1 MSNTMITTNTNAT
14 EFTAVQTIP
23 AEMKSNEVASKAPVI
38 LDANSTEMPSNET
51 VSSEA
56 VVVEANSTD
65 MTSNEA
71 VPSQAIVVDAN
82 STEMTPNESVP
93 SEAVVVEANPTD
105 TIPNET
111 VPDGVLPVEMIDDY
125 VDRFSSANHP
135 DLMIKKFPTGFEVID
150 RVMNGGLTAGVH
162 TIVAQPGI
170 GKSTFTLNLAINMAK
185 NNIPVLFFSFEM
197 PTLDLVTKSYS
208 LVSSQL
214 AKGGEGITFDD
225 FRTERKWTPAETKL
239 RNQTNDWV
247 KAQLMQKIG
256 FIDCKQTTVTADM
269 IAKTIEHFIQTKH
282 QLPLVIIDY
291 LQLIG
296 MDSSYATQKDNLD
309 RAMKTFIGLVDK
321 YSFPLIAISA
331 IAKQNAD
338 SLSLFSASETSRIAY
353 SSVSVLGLE
362 SKEGN
367 DASYTTVNVKVLKN
381 RYGQKPTDITLSFDG
396 RYSRFFEF
404 KPVKSTK
411 GKKAAG

>member
-56 VVVEANSTD
+56 VVVEAN
-65 MTSNEA
+65 
-71 VPSQAIVVDAN
+71 
-82 STEMTPNESVP
+82 
-93 SEAVVVEANPTD
+93 PTD
-105 TIPNET
+105 TILNET
-111 VPDGVLPVEMIDDY
+111 VPDGILPIEMIDDY

-170 GKSTFTLNLAINMAK
+170 GKRTFTLNLAVNMAK

-282 QLPLVIIDY
+282 QLPLVVIDY

-367 DASYTTVNVKVLKN
+367 DVAYTSVNVKVLKN

>member
-1 MSNTMITTNTNAT
+1 MEENT
-14 EFTAVQTIP
+14 
-23 AEMKSNEVASKAPVI
+23 
-38 LDANSTEMPSNET
+38 
-51 VSSEA
+51 
-56 VVVEANSTD
+56 VE
-65 MTSNEA
+65 
-71 VPSQAIVVDAN
+71 
-82 STEMTPNESVP
+82 
-93 SEAVVVEANPTD
+93 
-105 TIPNET
+105 
-111 VPDGVLPVEMIDDY
+111 
-125 VDRFSSANHP
+125 
-135 DLMIKKFPTGFEVID
+135 
-150 RVMNGGLTAGVH
+150 
-162 TIVAQPGI
+162 
-170 GKSTFTLNLAINMAK
+170 
-185 NNIPVLFFSFEM
+185 
-197 PTLDLVTKSYS
+197 
-208 LVSSQL
+208 
-214 AKGGEGITFDD
+214 
-225 FRTERKWTPAETKL
+225 
-239 RNQTNDWV
+239 
-247 KAQLMQKIG
+247 
-256 FIDCKQTTVTADM
+256 KQETVTADM

-282 QLPLVIIDY
+282 QLPLVVIDY

-367 DASYTTVNVKVLKN
+367 DAAHTTVILKIFKN
-381 RYGQKPTDITLSFDG
+381 RYGQKHSDIRLCFDG

>member
-51 VSSEA
+51 VSSE
-56 VVVEANSTD
+56 VVV
-65 MTSNEA
+65 
-71 VPSQAIVVDAN
+71 VD
-82 STEMTPNESVP
+82 
-93 SEAVVVEANPTD
+93 ANPTD

-170 GKSTFTLNLAINMAK
+170 GKSTFTLNLAVNMAK

-197 PTLDLVTKSYS
+197 PTIDLVTKSYS

-225 FRTERKWTPAETKL
+225 FRTERKWTPVETKL

-256 FIDCKQTTVTADM
+256 FIDCKQTTVTANM
-269 IAKTIEHFIQTKH
+269 IAKTIEYFIQTKH
-282 QLPLVIIDY
+282 QLPLVVIDY

-367 DASYTTVNVKVLKN
+367 DAAYTTVNIKVLKN

-411 GKKAAG
+411 GKKATG

>member
-38 LDANSTEMPSNET
+38 LDANSTELLSNET
-51 VSSEA
+51 VS
-56 VVVEANSTD
+56 
-65 MTSNEA
+65 
-71 VPSQAIVVDAN
+71 
-82 STEMTPNESVP
+82 

-111 VPDGVLPVEMIDDY
+111 VPVGILPIEMIDDY

-150 RVMNGGLTAGVH
+150 RVMNGSLTAGVH

-170 GKSTFTLNLAINMAK
+170 GKSTFTLNLAVNMAK

-197 PTLDLVTKSYS
+197 PTLDLVTKAYS

-214 AKGGEGITFDD
+214 EKGGEGITFDD

-282 QLPLVIIDY
+282 QLPLVVIDY

-367 DASYTTVNVKVLKN
+367 DAAYTTVNVKVLKN

>member
-51 VSSEA
+51 VSSE
-56 VVVEANSTD
+56 VVV
-65 MTSNEA
+65 
-71 VPSQAIVVDAN
+71 VD
-82 STEMTPNESVP
+82 
-93 SEAVVVEANPTD
+93 ANPTD

-170 GKSTFTLNLAINMAK
+170 GKSTFTLNLAVNMAK

-197 PTLDLVTKSYS
+197 PTIDLVTKSYS

-225 FRTERKWTPAETKL
+225 FRTERKWTPVETKL

-256 FIDCKQTTVTADM
+256 FIDCKQTTVTANM
-269 IAKTIEHFIQTKH
+269 IAKTIEYFIQTKH
-282 QLPLVIIDY
+282 QLPLVVIDY

-367 DASYTTVNVKVLKN
+367 DAAYTTVNVKVLKN

-411 GKKAAG
+411 GKKATG

>member
-1 MSNTMITTNTNAT
+1 MSNTIITTTNTT
-14 EFTAVQTIP
+14 ELTAVQTIP
-23 AEMKSNEVASKAPVI
+23 VEMKSNEVVSKAQVV
-38 LDANSTEMPSNET
+38 LDAHSTEKPFNDT

-56 VVVEANSTD
+56 VVVDVNSTD

-71 VPSQAIVVDAN
+71 VPS
-82 STEMTPNESVP
+82 
-93 SEAVVVEANPTD
+93 EAVVVDVAPAETM
-105 TIPNET
+105 PNET
-111 VPDGVLPVEMIDDY
+111 VPDGVLPIEMIDDY
-125 VDRFSSANHP
+125 FERFRSTNHP
-135 DLMIKKFPTGFEVID
+135 ELMIKKFPTGFESVDKI
-150 RVMNGGLTAGVH
+150 MNGGLTAGVH
-162 TIVAQPGI
+162 TIIAQPGV
-170 GKSTFTLNLAINMAK
+170 GKSTFTLNLAINVAK
-185 NNIPVLFFSFEM
+185 NGIPVLFFSFEM

-208 LVSSQL
+208 RMSSQL

-282 QLPLVIIDY
+282 QLPLVVIDY

-367 DASYTTVNVKVLKN
+367 DAAYTTVNIKVLKN

>member
-1 MSNTMITTNTNAT
+1 
-14 EFTAVQTIP
+14 
-23 AEMKSNEVASKAPVI
+23 
-38 LDANSTEMPSNET
+38 
-51 VSSEA
+51 
-56 VVVEANSTD
+56 

-93 SEAVVVEANPTD
+93 SEAVVVEANSTD
-105 TIPNET
+105 TIPN
-111 VPDGVLPVEMIDDY
+111 P
-125 VDRFSSANHP
+125 
-135 DLMIKKFPTGFEVID
+135 
-150 RVMNGGLTAGVH
+150 
-162 TIVAQPGI
+162 
-170 GKSTFTLNLAINMAK
+170 
-185 NNIPVLFFSFEM
+185 
-197 PTLDLVTKSYS
+197 
-208 LVSSQL
+208 
-214 AKGGEGITFDD
+214 
-225 FRTERKWTPAETKL
+225 
-239 RNQTNDWV
+239 
-247 KAQLMQKIG
+247 
-256 FIDCKQTTVTADM
+256 
-269 IAKTIEHFIQTKH
+269 
-282 QLPLVIIDY
+282 
-291 LQLIG
+291 
-296 MDSSYATQKDNLD
+296 D

-353 SSVSVLGLE
+353 SGVSVLGLE

-367 DASYTTVNVKVLKN
+367 DAAYTTVNVKVLKN

>member
-1 MSNTMITTNTNAT
+1 MSNTIITTTNTT
-14 EFTAVQTIP
+14 ELTAVQTIP
-23 AEMKSNEVASKAPVI
+23 VEMKSNEVVSKAQVV
-38 LDANSTEMPSNET
+38 LDAHSTEKPFNDT

-56 VVVEANSTD
+56 VVVDVNSTD

-71 VPSQAIVVDAN
+71 VPS
-82 STEMTPNESVP
+82 
-93 SEAVVVEANPTD
+93 EAVVVDVAPAETM
-105 TIPNET
+105 PNET
-111 VPDGVLPVEMIDDY
+111 VPDGVLPIEMIDDY
-125 VDRFSSANHP
+125 FERFRSTNHP
-135 DLMIKKFPTGFEVID
+135 ELMIKKFPTGFESVDKI
-150 RVMNGGLTAGVH
+150 MNGGLTAGVH
-162 TIVAQPGI
+162 TIIAQPGV
-170 GKSTFTLNLAINMAK
+170 GKSTFTLNLAINVAK
-185 NNIPVLFFSFEM
+185 NGIPVLFFSFEM

-208 LVSSQL
+208 RMSSQL

-282 QLPLVIIDY
+282 QLPLVVIDY

-353 SSVSVLGLE
+353 SGVSVLGLE

-367 DASYTTVNVKVLKN
+367 DAAYTTVNIKVLKN

>member
-1 MSNTMITTNTNAT
+1 MQSKQRVDQANQVLLSDNTLYFRFAH
-14 EFTAVQTIP
+14 
-23 AEMKSNEVASKAPVI
+23 
-38 LDANSTEMPSNET
+38 
-51 VSSEA
+51 
-56 VVVEANSTD
+56 
-65 MTSNEA
+65 
-71 VPSQAIVVDAN
+71 
-82 STEMTPNESVP
+82 
-93 SEAVVVEANPTD
+93 
-105 TIPNET
+105 
-111 VPDGVLPVEMIDDY
+111 VLFRLFLHI
-125 VDRFSSANHP
+125 
-135 DLMIKKFPTGFEVID
+135 
-150 RVMNGGLTAGVH
+150 GVH
-162 TIVAQPGI
+162 HI
-170 GKSTFTLNLAINMAK
+170 
-185 NNIPVLFFSFEM
+185 
-197 PTLDLVTKSYS
+197 YS
-208 LVSSQL
+208 LL
-214 AKGGEGITFDD
+214 
-225 FRTERKWTPAETKL
+225 
-239 RNQTNDWV
+239 
-247 KAQLMQKIG
+247 
-256 FIDCKQTTVTADM
+256 IDCKQTTVTADM

-282 QLPLVIIDY
+282 QLPLVVIDY

-296 MDSSYATQKDNLD
+296 MDSGYATQKDNLD

-367 DASYTTVNVKVLKN
+367 DAAYTTVNVKVLKN

>member
-1 MSNTMITTNTNAT
+1 MKVIHLVLRAYKKTIRNNTIITTNTNAT

-38 LDANSTEMPSNET
+38 LDANSTEMPINDT
-51 VSSEA
+51 VSSEV
-56 VVVEANSTD
+56 VVVEANST
-65 MTSNEA
+65 
-71 VPSQAIVVDAN
+71 
-82 STEMTPNESVP
+82 EMTFNESGP
-93 SEAVVVEANPTD
+93 SEAVVVDVAPAEAM
-105 TIPNET
+105 PNET
-111 VPDGVLPVEMIDDY
+111 LPDGVLPIEMIDDY
-125 VDRFSSANHP
+125 FDRFRSTNHP
-135 DLMIKKFPTGFEVID
+135 DLMIKKFPTGFEAID
-150 RVMNGGLTAGVH
+150 KVMNGGLTAGVH
-162 TIVAQPGI
+162 TIIAQPGV
-170 GKSTFTLNLAINMAK
+170 GKSTFTLNLAVNMAK

-197 PTLDLVTKSYS
+197 PTLDLVTKAYS

-282 QLPLVIIDY
+282 QLPLVVIDY

-367 DASYTTVNVKVLKN
+367 DAAYTTVNIKVLKN